1 MRKVGKDPFSQIRK
15 IQSLKMLS
23 KYRVTVLA
31 EENNPRPNENSI
43 LSIVNQKGIKMK
55 YNLCTLSI

>member
-1 MRKVGKDPFSQIRK
+1 
-15 IQSLKMLS
+15 MLS

-31 EENNPRPNENSI
+31 EESNPRPNENSI

-55 YNLCTLSI
+55 YNLCILSI